1 MFSNPDQGFLYRV
14 VKWTTVLVEFEEDFH
29 SQHQPNHKYD
39 VSFSFNRVCLKRA
52 HEAIA
57 DASDSLF
64 RNYLFPDCASRKS
77 IPYSSLCPYSN
88 YKLDSDSN
96 SAVHKILSFEG
107 QSPYLLEGPLCNN
120 FVLSK
125 TGNVVREAVLQI
137 RQRSP
142 KSRILICAPL
152 NRTCDKLMECLMKDI
167 PASEM
172 FRANAAFREAD
183 GVSDEIFQVSLV
195 ERECF
200 SCPPLEEL
208 RQYKV
213 ISSTFVSS
221 FRLHNQGITAGHFSH
236 IFLIDASSAT
246 EPETMI
252 VLGNLANENTRVIV
266 TGAPHNS
273 PSRVRSDIAR
283 KNGLKMSYF
292 ERLCLTEAYRSC
304 NSMFFSQLFTEEDG

>member
-52 HEAIA
+52 HEAVA

-77 IPYSSLCPYSN
+77 IPYPSLCPYSN

-96 SAVHKILSFEG
+96 SAVHQILSFEG

-137 RQRSP
+137 CQRLP
-142 KSRILICAPL
+142 NSRILICAPS
-152 NRTCDKLMECLMKDI
+152 NRTCDVLMKTLTKVI
-167 PASEM
+167 PESDM
-172 FRANAAFREAD
+172 FQANA
-183 GVSDEIFQVSLV
+183 
-195 ERECF
+195 
-200 SCPPLEEL
+200 
-208 RQYKV
+208 
-213 ISSTFVSS
+213 
-221 FRLHNQGITAGHFSH
+221 
-236 IFLIDASSAT
+236 
-246 EPETMI
+246 
-252 VLGNLANENTRVIV
+252 V
-266 TGAPHNS
+266 TPQF
-273 PSRVRSDIAR
+273 D
-283 KNGLKMSYF
+283 
-292 ERLCLTEAYRSC
+292 
-304 NSMFFSQLFTEEDG
+304 